1 MTERNHNFARWGLG
15 FAAVMA
21 ILIVGII
28 IGALLRTGDSDSKAP
43 PPPIS
48 VPAPDKAKPPAAS
61 VPLLPLERPQLLAAA
76 AAAADAVAGGQP
88 LPARNAS
95 LVGRSFV
102 IRLPFGCDGP
112 LADLESEWAGWNYN
126 PKTHAL
132 KLRAQPQIWSEDPW
146 AQAIAGQTPYEA
158 IEGFWI
164 RRSWTNAPTCPKALS
179 AERSSS
185 AGDGGARQTV
195 GIAQFFAPG
204 APRTM
209 RRGTRP
215 YAVTLKAD
223 EDLGNDPREYHLLIS
238 GRITGFA
245 DGQPVHCWNEA
256 DHLPPVCLIAAEFS
270 RVAFED
276 VRGGKTLSEWR
287 N

>member
-1 MTERNHNFARWGLG
+1 MTERNHNFARWGLV
-15 FAAVMA
+15 FVAVVA
-21 ILIVGII
+21 ILIVGNI
-28 IGALLRTGDSDSKAP
+28 IGALLRTSDPDSKAP
-43 PPPIS
+43 QPAA
-48 VPAPDKAKPPAAS
+48 PAPAPVKMKPPVTA
-61 VPLLPLERPQLLAAA
+61 VPLLPVERPQLLAAA

-88 LPARNAS
+88 LPAKNTS

-126 PKTHAL
+126 PRTNAL
-132 KLRAQPQIWSEDPW
+132 KLRAQPQIWSDDPW

-164 RRSWTNAPTCPKALS
+164 RRPWTSAPTCPKALS
-179 AERSSS
+179 AEPSSGT
-185 AGDGGARQTV
+185 GDIRQTV

-215 YAVTLKAD
+215 YAVTLKVD
-223 EDLGNDPREYHLLIS
+223 EDLGDKPREYHLLIS

-256 DHLPPVCLIAAEFS
+256 DNLPPVCLIAAEFS

-276 VRGGKTLSEWR
+276 VTEGTTLSEWR

>member
-1 MTERNHNFARWGLG
+1 MTERNHNFARWGLV
-15 FAAVMA
+15 FVAVVA

-28 IGALLRTGDSDSKAP
+28 IGTLLQTSDPDSKVPQPPAP
-43 PPPIS
+43 APAPKPKPPI
-48 VPAPDKAKPPAAS
+48 AA
-61 VPLLPLERPQLLAAA
+61 VPLLPIERPQLLAAV

-88 LPARNAS
+88 LPARNIS

-112 LADLESEWAGWNYN
+112 LTDLESEWAGWNYN
-126 PKTHAL
+126 LKTNAL
-132 KLRAQPQIWSEDPW
+132 KLSAQPQIWSEDPW
-146 AQAIAGQTPYEA
+146 VQAIAGQTPYEA

-164 RRSWTNAPTCPKALS
+164 RRPWTNAPTCPKALS
-179 AERSSS
+179 AEHS
-185 AGDGGARQTV
+185 GGASDGAVRQTV

-223 EDLGNDPREYHLLIS
+223 EDLGDNPREYHLLIS

-256 DHLPPVCLIAAEFS
+256 DNLPPVCLIAAEFS

-276 VRGGKTLSEWR
+276 VTGGKTLSEWR